1 MSQEQDQEQ
10 VNMPGLLKILHGLG
24 VTSSPEQLRNLLERA
39 EYLQSKHERVSSEL
53 SARWQDAVI
62 EKLIVPGSS
71 VLDIGCGEGD
81 LLIRL
86 ADERQAF
93 VQGVELDEE
102 SVICCIERGLP
113 IYHSNLEKGLNSFQ
127 DNSFD
132 YVILQNTVQTLHDP
146 LKVLRD
152 MLRIGRQCVISFP
165 NFAHWMVRLVFSL
178 GGRMPVTSSLPYN
191 WHDTPN
197 IHLCSIED
205 FLDWCRQ
212 DQVHIEVSWVLLE
225 GKVLEYRQEHNL
237 TAEEAVFMVSGKNK
251 VGRFN
256 DKPPSHDCEDYDV

>member
-1 MSQEQDQEQ
+1 MSHDHEQ
-10 VNMPGLLKILHGLG
+10 VNVPGLLRILHALG
-24 VTSSPEQLRNLLERA
+24 VSSSQEELHKLLERA
-39 EYLQSKHERVSSEL
+39 KYIQGKHAQASSEL
-53 SARWQDAVI
+53 CARWQDGVI

-102 SVICCIERGLP
+102 SVIRCIERGLP
-113 IYHSNLEKGLNSFQ
+113 IYHSDLEKGLGSFH

-132 YVILQNTVQTLHDP
+132 YVILQNTVQTLRDP
-146 LKVLRD
+146 LKLLRE
-152 MLRIGRQCVISFP
+152 MLRVGNRCVISFP

-178 GGRMPVTSSLPYN
+178 GGRMPVTASLPYN

-205 FLDWCRQ
+205 FLDWCRN
-212 DQVHIEVSWVLLE
+212 DRIHIEVSWVLVE
-225 GKVLEYRQEHNL
+225 GKVLEYRPEHNL
-237 TAEEAVFMVSGKNK
+237 TAEEAVFMVRGA
-251 VGRFN
+251 G
-256 DKPPSHDCEDYDV
+256 